1 MTPALAAASHTH
13 GTGTA
18 GLILLALLGLALYIT
33 ACVIWPFG
41 ACRKCAGLGRFRSP
55 TGRAWRACKH
65 CRGTGARVRTGRRI
79 WDVLRGVRDQANR

>member
-1 MTPALAAASHTH
+1 VTHLLTAASHP
-13 GTGTA
+13 TGGGAA
-18 GLILLALLGLALYIT
+18 GLILLALLALVAYIA

-65 CRGTGARVRTGRRI
+65 CRGTGARVRAGRRI
-79 WDVLRGVRDQANR
+79 WDVLRGVRDRANH